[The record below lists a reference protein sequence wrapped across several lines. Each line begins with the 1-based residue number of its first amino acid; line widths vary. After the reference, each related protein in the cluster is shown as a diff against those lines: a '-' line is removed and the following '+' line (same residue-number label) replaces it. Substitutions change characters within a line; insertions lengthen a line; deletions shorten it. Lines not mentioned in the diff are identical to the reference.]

1 MIEAKRQLV
10 LSWMTKAQHDLAS
23 ADVLA
28 AADPPLL
35 DTAIYHC
42 QQAAEK
48 AVKSFL
54 VFCDQ
59 EFDRVHDVEAL
70 VRAAINHN
78 RTFSNW
84 LDASTRLTPYATVY
98 RYPHVAA
105 EPTREQYDQA
115 IADAK
120 GVFETVLSLLPVEAT
135 PCQEILF

>member
-10 LSWMTKAQHDLAS
+10 LSWMIKAQHDLAS

-28 AADPPLL
+28 AAEPPLL

-48 AVKSFL
+48 AVKAFL
-54 VFCDQ
+54 VFRDQ
-59 EFDRVHDVEAL
+59 EFDKVHDVEAL
-70 VRAAINHN
+70 IKTAIDHD
-78 RTFSNW
+78 RTFSNCVE
-84 LDASTRLTPYATVY
+84 AGTRLTPYATIY
-98 RYPHVAA
+98 RYPHVAP
-105 EPTREQYDQA
+105 EPTREQFDRA

-120 GVFETVLSLLPVEAT
+120 EVFETVLSLLPVEAT